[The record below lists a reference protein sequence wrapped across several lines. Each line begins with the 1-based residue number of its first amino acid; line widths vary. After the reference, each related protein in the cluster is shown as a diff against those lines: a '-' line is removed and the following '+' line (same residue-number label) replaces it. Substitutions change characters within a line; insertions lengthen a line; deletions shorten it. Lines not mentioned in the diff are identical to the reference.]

1 MKSKLCE
8 QVLKECHFADLPSK
22 YDEPMREAS
31 KSIGFH
37 FNKVG
42 KDCFKISIKKEK
54 YQEILKRFSEAEVR
68 DLTEG
73 EEFNL
78 FKLKFK
84 DVTNVEFE

>member
-1 MKSKLCE
+1 MKSKLFE
-8 QVLKECHFADLPSK
+8 QILKECHFADLPSK
-22 YDEPMREAS
+22 YDEPMKEAS